1 MTPDEFRKKL
11 SEWKAETEEHIPD
24 FVLDYIEEL
33 EKKLGKKKTVYTVR
47 AIYQHDFDVEH
58 RVEYQGSNAEAAF
71 KQCYECIAYDIND
84 TVKNYGNPFD
94 ENDEKEYTGLQV
106 KQMFIDKLHEAI
118 DKKESFYFNFQFNSD
133 WMPYSDGEAGGF
145 ELDITEV

>member
-1 MTPDEFRKKL
+1 MTPDEFRKQL
-11 SEWKAETEEHIPD
+11 AEWKEETEEHIPS
-24 FVLDYIEEL
+24 FILDYIDEL
-33 EKKLGKKKTVYTVR
+33 EKKAGEKKTVYTVR

-94 ENDEKEYTGLQV
+94 ETDEKEYTGLQV
-106 KQMFIDKLHEAI
+106 KQMFIDRLHEAI
-118 DKKESFYFNFQFNSD
+118 DNKQSFYFNFQFNSD
-133 WMPYSDGEAGGF
+133 WMPVSDGEAGGF
-145 ELDITEV
+145 ELDVAEV